1 MNVPVF
7 NKTVSI
13 QDPGVATPH
22 IAPITEAASGANV
35 AEAQAG
41 LGKTISAVGGALAE
55 HLIAKNNIEKEQAS
69 NAVISAFAKEGGEK
83 FIYGKN
89 GVLNRFGVNAKGATE
104 YADIELSKLQSKY
117 LEGMDTESADHF
129 KRKSTAIIDTWR
141 EASIKNEVHE
151 GRIADEQSVNASIQ
165 TSANVSAADG
175 LNTPSSQALFNTA
188 LSEARDLSARQGMTK
203 EAIDLYQKKVAGAYI
218 ETVIDANIN
227 KGDIARQALTFA
239 KDKLAPETY
248 KALDIKISAN
258 EFTKAVIVGKSQ
270 GMGLNEVI
278 TKYADSPA
286 FNRNDE
292 ETKAELYS
300 IARKAYAV
308 TDYHTYNSLADGIE
322 AGTIK
327 QEDIDRN
334 FDAGAII
341 QSDAEALS
349 TRLRNAN
356 TGEGDG
362 KLSPA
367 MKLSVDGLKL
377 KAAEIFKTKQEED
390 EFMFVVNKEA
400 HKNTTPEQLYKKG
413 IDLMGMVEIPT
424 AHWWNNDDFPGYKVE
439 LERERATDIVR
450 ANKME
455 DAAKYLDEIK
465 QPKTPA
471 NIAAV
476 IAWKERQVKK

>member
-1 MNVPVF
+1 M
-7 NKTVSI
+7 
-13 QDPGVATPH
+13 
-22 IAPITEAASGANV
+22 
-35 AEAQAG
+35 
-41 LGKTISAVGGALAE
+41 AL
-55 HLIAKNNIEKEQAS
+55 
-69 NAVISAFAKEGGEK
+69 
-83 FIYGKN
+83 
-89 GVLNRFGVNAKGATE
+89 
-104 YADIELSKLQSKY
+104 KL
-117 LEGMDTESADHF
+117 TRRA
-129 KRKSTAIIDTWR
+129 
-141 EASIKNEVHE
+141 
-151 GRIADEQSVNASIQ
+151 
-165 TSANVSAADG
+165 
-175 LNTPSSQALFNTA
+175 
-188 LSEARDLSARQGMTK
+188 
-203 EAIDLYQKKVAGAYI
+203 
-218 ETVIDANIN
+218 
-227 KGDIARQALTFA
+227 
-239 KDKLAPETY
+239 
-248 KALDIKISAN
+248 
-258 EFTKAVIVGKSQ
+258 
-270 GMGLNEVI
+270 
-278 TKYADSPA
+278 PA

-334 FDAGAII
+334 NDAGAII